1 MQKKAVDVDLVLVF
15 SYLFFYGNEIR
26 YWIDTIEDRDRRLV
40 ISFIDIKSFTDFLF
54 LDLPALILQ
63 RLPK

>member
-1 MQKKAVDVDLVLVF
+1 MDVDLVLVF

-26 YWIDTIEDRDRRLV
+26 YWIDTIDRDRRLV